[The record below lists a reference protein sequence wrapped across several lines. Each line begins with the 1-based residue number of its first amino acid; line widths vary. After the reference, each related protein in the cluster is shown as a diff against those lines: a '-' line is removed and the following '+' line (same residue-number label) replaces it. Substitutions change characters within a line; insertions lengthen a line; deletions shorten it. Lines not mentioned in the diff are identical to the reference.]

1 MDGTSKIDTVAAAVT
16 QLSKEVSPSV
26 DQFGNPTG
34 TLFDGLQTLLA
45 ESRGRDMTIHALQ
58 ASVNTLFAAINERLP
73 SGGTNGTL
81 SERSTG
87 RPCFWFVD
95 WRLFFSF
102 AATEAVENLFDKQRQ
117 EQEQVLRAVAAGKS
131 PIQTTTGGP
140 LRSVTARWTDLSDD
154 IKGERLRFIE
164 AMKEATAINI
174 QSKLTSAP
182 PSGTSQS

>member
-1 MDGTSKIDTVAAAVT
+1 MT
-16 QLSKEVSPSV
+16 QLSKDVSPGV

-45 ESRGRDMTIHALQ
+45 ESRARDLTIHALQ
-58 ASVNTLFAAINERLP
+58 ASVNTLFAAIKERLP

-81 SERSTG
+81 SGTFMVRL
-87 RPCFWFVD
+87 CFWFANQ
-95 WRLFFSF
+95 RPLFFFSP

-131 PIQTTTGGP
+131 SRESSVQTTTAGSLTGLLP
-140 LRSVTARWTDLSDD
+140 FVWIDLSDD

-174 QSKLTSAP
+174 QSKPAP
-182 PSGTSQS
+182 APCFELN